1 MSEGFPRAERVLL
14 VEDDAAICEL
24 VRDQLALAGFVTDQ
38 RADGREALER
48 ARVETYQLII
58 LDLMLPGLDGITLC
72 RTIRAQG
79 VNRDTPILMLTA
91 RDTESDKVLGLESG
105 ADDFVTKPFGVRELM
120 ARIAAIL
127 RRSQPTTEH
136 DPGDQLHSI
145 VIRDISIDPHR
156 REVRLRSELVNL
168 TRHEFDMLY
177 LLASRP
183 GIVFSREA
191 LLARVWS
198 GDAFVTERTVDAVVS
213 RLRKKIEADA
223 QDPELILT
231 AWGVGYKFA
240 DLG

>member
-1 MSEGFPRAERVLL
+1 MGEGIPRAERVLL
-14 VEDDAAICEL
+14 VEDDAAIREL
-24 VRDQLALAGFVTDQ
+24 VRDQLALAGFVVDQ

-48 ARVETYQLII
+48 ARVETYQLIV
-58 LDLMLPGLDGITLC
+58 LDLMLPGLDGVTLC

-79 VNRDTPILMLTA
+79 VNSDTPILMLTA

-105 ADDFVTKPFGVRELM
+105 ADDYMTKPFGVREFM

-127 RRSQPTTEH
+127 RRSQATTDH
-136 DPGDQLHSI
+136 DPGNQLHLI
-145 VIRDISIDPHR
+145 AHRDISIDPHR
-156 REVRLRSELVNL
+156 REVRVRREFVNL
-168 TRHEFDMLY
+168 TRHEFDLLY

-213 RLRKKIEADA
+213 RLRKKIEADP

-231 AWGVGYKFA
+231 AWGVGYKSA